1 MMRWMCK
8 SKIHRATVTDARLEY
23 EGSLELDE
31 ELLEAGD
38 LLPYEML
45 QVVNLNNGERFETYV
60 IPGKRGSGVVCL
72 NGAAARLG
80 QPGDRVI
87 VISSA
92 WVDEAT
98 ARTLKPLIVHVD
110 EKNQPLRSTV
120 TRHRA

>member
-1 MMRWMCK
+1 MCK
-8 SKIHRATVTDARLEY
+8 SKIHRATVTAACLEY

-31 ELLEAGD
+31 DLMEVAD

-60 IPGKRGSGVVCL
+60 IPGKRGSGVLCL

-92 WVDEAT
+92 WIEDEL
-98 ARTLKPLIVHVD
+98 ARSHKPRIVHVD
-110 EKNQPLRSTV
+110 AKNRPSRSV
-120 TRHRA
+120 VARRHA